1 MNILDVCHLDVA
13 SFGRWDDPG
22 APEGDVVLGARPERQ
37 GSTHTEE
44 SPACSKL

>member
-22 APEGDVVLGARPERQ
+22 APEGDVVAGRGRSGRGTGRSSGAA
-37 GSTHTEE
+37 T
-44 SPACSKL
+44 A